1 MVNVIA
7 QKFFDY
13 IKEAG
18 PTNGDAYDQDR
29 LDEVDDAIQGYA
41 ESPVSLTEEE
51 AAWLAAWLE
60 ELDNF
65 DEVNDAIQA
74 LREADLGA

>member
-13 IKEAG
+13 IKEGG
-18 PTNGDAYDQDR
+18 PCESGDRYQQIR
-29 LDEVDDAIQGYA
+29 IDEVDDAIQGYT

-51 AAWLAAWLE
+51 AAWLE

-65 DEVNDAIQA
+65 DEIDEAIQA
-74 LREADLGA
+74 LMEADLGA

>member
-7 QKFFDY
+7 QKFFAY
-13 IKEAG
+13 INEKG

-29 LDEVDDAIQGYA
+29 LDEVWDAIQGYT

-51 AAWLAAWLE
+51 AAWLE
-60 ELDNF
+60 ELGDF
-65 DEVNDAIQA
+65 DEIEEV
-74 LREADLGA
+74 LGALMDANLGT

>member
-1 MVNVIA
+1 MVNGIA
-7 QKFFDY
+7 QKFFGY

-51 AAWLAAWLE
+51 AAWLE

-65 DEVNDAIQA
+65 DEIDDAIQA
-74 LREADLGA
+74 LMEADLGA

>member
-7 QKFFDY
+7 QKFFAY
-13 IKEAG
+13 INEKG

-51 AAWLAAWLE
+51 AAWLE

-65 DEVNDAIQA
+65 DEIDDAIQA
-74 LREADLGA
+74 LMDANLGT

>member
-13 IKEAG
+13 IKEGG

-29 LDEVDDAIQGYA
+29 IDEVDDAIQGYA

-51 AAWLAAWLE
+51 DAWLE

-65 DEVNDAIQA
+65 DEIDEAIQA
-74 LREADLGA
+74 LMDANLGT

>member
-13 IKEAG
+13 IKEGG

-29 LDEVDDAIQGYA
+29 IDEVDDAIQGYT

-51 AAWLAAWLE
+51 EEYLDGLA
-60 ELDNF
+60 NF
-65 DEVNDAIQA
+65 DEIDEAIQA
-74 LREADLGA
+74 LMEADLGT

>member
-29 LDEVDDAIQGYA
+29 LDEVWDAIQGYA

-51 AAWLAAWLE
+51 AAWLE

-65 DEVNDAIQA
+65 DEIDDAIQA
-74 LREADLGA
+74 LMDANLGA

>member
-29 LDEVDDAIQGYA
+29 LDEVDDAIQGYT

-51 AAWLAAWLE
+51 AAWLE

-65 DEVNDAIQA
+65 DEVDDAIQA
-74 LREADLGA
+74 LMEADLGT

>member
-7 QKFFDY
+7 QKYFDY
-13 IKEAG
+13 ITEAG
-18 PTNGDAYDQDR
+18 PTNGDADDQDR

-51 AAWLAAWLE
+51 AAWLE

-65 DEVNDAIQA
+65 DEVDDAIQA
-74 LREADLGA
+74 LMEADLGT

>member
-29 LDEVDDAIQGYA
+29 LDEIQGYA

>member
-7 QKFFDY
+7 QKFFAY
-13 IKEAG
+13 INEKG

-29 LDEVDDAIQGYA
+29 LVEVDDAIQGYA
-41 ESPVSLTEEE
+41 ESPVRLTEEE
-51 AAWLAAWLE
+51 AAWLE

-65 DEVNDAIQA
+65 DEIDDAIQA
-74 LREADLGA
+74 LMDANLGT